1 MDRKKILLLEDDN
14 SAREVISDALRLQ
27 DYLVFTAEDGLRAL
41 EMLQRSSDDQPIDMV
56 ITDLVMPRVGG
67 IEFLQE
73 LKNKKISVPV
83 LVITG
88 RLDSDLKEKLD
99 NLGHR
104 IILQKPFKIDLLTEA
119 VESLLSE

>member
-1 MDRKKILLLEDDN
+1 MNRKKILLLEDDN

-73 LKNKKISVPV
+73 LKNKEISVPV

-88 RLDSDLKEKLD
+88 QLDSDLKDKLD

-119 VESLLSE
+119 VESLLSG